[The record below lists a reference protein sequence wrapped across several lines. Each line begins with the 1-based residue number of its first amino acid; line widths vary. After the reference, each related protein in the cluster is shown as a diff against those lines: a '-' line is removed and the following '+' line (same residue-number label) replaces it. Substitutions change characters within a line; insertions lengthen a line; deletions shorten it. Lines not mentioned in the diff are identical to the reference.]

1 MTLVVRKAQDRGR
14 TQQGWLESYHTF
26 SFSNYY
32 DPRHMDFRVLRV
44 MNEDTVQPGKG
55 FGEHGHQDME
65 ILTWVLDGSLQHK
78 DSMGNGSLIR
88 PGDLQY
94 MSAGTGVTHSEF
106 NGSDKELVHFLQ
118 IWIVPDK
125 EGAKPRYGQK
135 SFGSAMKPGTLTLLA
150 SPEGEKDSIAIRADA
165 KVLAGEVAAAKPVIY
180 ALSPLRNAWLQV
192 THGKVRVN
200 NVDASTGDGVA
211 VSQESKLAIATADA
225 AKFLLFD
232 LP

>member
-1 MTLVVRKAQDRGR
+1 MALVVRKAQDRGHA
-14 TQQGWLESYHTF
+14 QHGWLESYHTF

-44 MNEDTVQPGKG
+44 INEDFVQPGKG
-55 FGEHGHQDME
+55 FSEHGHQDME
-65 ILTWVLDGSLQHK
+65 ILTWVLEGALQHK
-78 DSMGNGSLIR
+78 DSMGNGSVIR

-106 NGSDKELVHFLQ
+106 NASDKERVHLLQ

-125 EGAKPRYGQK
+125 EGARPRYGQK
-135 SFGSAMKPGTLTLLA
+135 SFGPAIVPGALTLLA
-150 SPEGEKDSIAIRADA
+150 SSNGDKDSIAIRADA
-165 KVLAGEVAAAKPVIY
+165 KLFAGELTATKPAIY
-180 ALSPLRNAWLQV
+180 ALSHLRNAWVQV
-192 THGKVRVN
+192 THGMLQVN
-200 NVDASTGDGVA
+200 KVDAAAGDGVA
-211 VSQESKLAIATADA
+211 ISQESKLAFSTNGT

>member
-1 MTLVVRKAQDRGR
+1 MALVVRKAQDRGHA
-14 TQQGWLESYHTF
+14 QHGWLESYYTF

-44 MNEDTVQPGKG
+44 INEDFVQPGKG
-55 FGEHGHQDME
+55 FPEHGHQDME
-65 ILTWVLDGSLQHK
+65 ILTWVLEGALQHK
-78 DSMGNGSLIR
+78 DSMGNGSVIR

-106 NGSDKELVHFLQ
+106 NASDKEPVHLLQ
-118 IWIVPDK
+118 IWIVPDR

-135 SFGSAMKPGTLTLLA
+135 SFGPVLAPGALTLLA
-150 SPEGEKDSIAIRADA
+150 SPGGEKDSIALRADA
-165 KVLAGEVAAAKPVIY
+165 KLLAGEVTAAKPASY

-192 THGKVRVN
+192 THGALRVN
-200 NVDASTGDGVA
+200 KVDAATGDGVA
-211 VSQESKLAIATADA
+211 ISQESKLAFSSADK